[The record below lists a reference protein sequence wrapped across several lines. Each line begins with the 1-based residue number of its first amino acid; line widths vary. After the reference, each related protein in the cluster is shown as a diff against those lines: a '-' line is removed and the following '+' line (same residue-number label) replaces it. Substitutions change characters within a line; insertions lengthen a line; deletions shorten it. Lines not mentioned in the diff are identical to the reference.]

1 MAFIGA
7 ILFLVPIAGEI
18 LGSVAELADI
28 ASIIA
33 IMGVVGNAALDV
45 YNVIDDPKNAP
56 LAIFSLILEPL
67 ALLDLV
73 KIQKAAN
80 IRRGMSDADVAKLGG
95 KVASRMGTVKK
106 LIGACRRDK

>member
-1 MAFIGA
+1 M
-7 ILFLVPIAGEI
+7 PIAGEI

-28 ASIIA
+28 ASIVSIL
-33 IMGVVGNAALDV
+33 GVAGNAAFDV
-45 YNVIDDPKNAP
+45 YNTVDDPKNAR

-80 IRRGMSDADVAKLGG
+80 IRREMSDADVAKLGG
-95 KVASRMGTVKK
+95 KVASRMGTIKK
-106 LIGACRRDK
+106 LVGACRREK